1 MEWLTNLAQ
10 STDWPLL
17 AAFALGLL
25 TAVSP
30 CPLATN
36 ITATA
41 YIAKGFTDRRKV
53 LLSGVLYTLGRAV
66 SYTVVGM
73 IIYFGASKFHIARFF
88 QGNGERYLAPI
99 LIVVGLVMLNV
110 IKLDFL
116 GTSGFSDRMSD
127 RFKDR
132 GMLGAFVLGILFALA
147 FCPYSGALY
156 FGMLLPMTVASAQ
169 GLYLPVVFAV
179 GTGLPVLLFTYLMAF
194 AVGRVSKTYNAIQQV
209 ERVMRYIAGITF
221 VLTGIYYVLIFMGWI

>member
-1 MEWLTNLAQ
+1 MEWLTNFAQ
-10 STDWPLL
+10 NTEWPLL

-73 IIYFGASKFHIARFF
+73 VIYFGASKFHIARFF

-99 LIVVGLVMLNV
+99 LIIVGLVMLNV

-116 GTSGFSDRMSD
+116 GKSGFSDRISE

-169 GLYLPVVFAV
+169 GLYLPVVFAA

-194 AVGRVSKTYNAIQQV
+194 AVGKVSRTYNAIQQV
-209 ERVMRYIAGITF
+209 EKVMRYIAGVTF
-221 VLTGIYYVLIFMGWI
+221 VLTGIYYLLIFTGWI

>member
-1 MEWLTNLAQ
+1 MEWLNDIAQ
-10 STDWPLL
+10 ARELPVL

-41 YIAKGFTDRRKV
+41 YIAKGFTDKRKV
-53 LLSGVLYTLGRAV
+53 LFSGVLYTLGRAF
-66 SYTVVGM
+66 SYTLIGLV
-73 IIYFGASKFHIARFF
+73 IYFGASKFQVAKLF

-99 LIVVGLVMLNV
+99 LIIVGLVMLNV

-116 GTSGFSDRMSD
+116 GKINVAEKLSEK
-127 RFKDR
+127 FKNQ
-132 GMLGAFVLGILFALA
+132 GLWGAFVLGVLFALA

-156 FGMLLPMTVASAQ
+156 FGMLLPMTVASAE
-169 GLYLPVVFAV
+169 GLSLPFIFAI

-194 AVGRVSKTYNAIQQV
+194 AMQKVSQTFNAIQKA
-209 ERVMRYIAGITF
+209 EKVMRNVAGAVF
-221 VLTGIYYVLIFMGWI
+221 VLTGIYYALIFLQWI

>member
-73 IIYFGASKFHIARFF
+73 VVYFGASKFHIARFF

-132 GMLGAFVLGILFALA
+132 GMLGAFVLGVLFALA

-209 ERVMRYIAGITF
+209 EKVMRYIAGATF

>member
-1 MEWLTNLAQ
+1 MEWLNDIAQ
-10 STDWPLL
+10 TRELPLL

-41 YIAKGFTDRRKV
+41 YIAKGFTNKRKV
-53 LLSGVLYTLGRAV
+53 LLSGVLYTLGRAF
-66 SYTVVGM
+66 SYTIIGL
-73 IIYFGASKFHIARFF
+73 IIYFGASKFHIAKLF
-88 QGNGERYLAPI
+88 QGNGEKFLAPV
-99 LIVVGLVMLNV
+99 LIIVGLVMLNV

-116 GTSGFSDRMSD
+116 GKVNFTERLSEK
-127 RFKDR
+127 FKNQ
-132 GMLGAFVLGILFALA
+132 GLLGAFVLGVLFALA

-156 FGMLLPMTVASAQ
+156 FGMLLPMTVASGE
-169 GLYLPVVFAV
+169 GLLLPLIFAI

-194 AVGRVSKTYNAIQQV
+194 AMQKVSKTFNAIQKA
-209 ERVMRYIAGITF
+209 EKVMRNITGVIF
-221 VLTGIYYVLIFMGWI
+221 VLTGVYYALIFLQWI